1 MTRLPLPDRATFAA
15 LVSAKI
21 LLVGLMVIG
30 AVAPHVGGFAGK
42 GIGYRLP
49 VYMIP
54 VLVVP
59 LRWLYGKSWN
69 AALDI
74 GLTIPFLFDTLG
86 NLFGLFDHW
95 NSFDNVLHFVNWLVL
110 VWGITVALN
119 AKPTRRNDTRL
130 VWVAGTGIGA
140 LAAIG
145 WEIAEYRIMRAG
157 VGNLHLTYADTLGDL
172 AAGSV
177 GGALGAWLAVSV
189 TSRWWSPANPVSIP
203 VS

>member
-49 VYMIP
+49 VYIIP

-59 LRWLYGKSWN
+59 MCWLCGKSWN

-74 GLTIPFLFDTLG
+74 GLRPISAHQ
-86 NLFGLFDHW
+86 NLDH
-95 NSFDNVLHFVNWLVL
+95 
-110 VWGITVALN
+110 
-119 AKPTRRNDTRL
+119 
-130 VWVAGTGIGA
+130 
-140 LAAIG
+140 
-145 WEIAEYRIMRAG
+145 
-157 VGNLHLTYADTLGDL
+157 
-172 AAGSV
+172 AGSNPADQAPDLIV
-177 GGALGAWLAVSV
+177 IRLQFAPGARLRKAGGGRGEGNQKVFGHRAF
-189 TSRWWSPANPVSIP
+189 SR
-203 VS
+203 